1 MEICVMQDLFNR
13 PRPTTRLPNA
23 KEKNTVSQCPWD
35 EKQSELRGAI
45 FFTKTP
51 SQDTGSQNKAEEC
64 KESSHDS
71 IAKGHRHSDLIRSD
85 DHCVTLWAEC

>member
-35 EKQSELRGAI
+35 EKQSELRRAI
-45 FFTKTP
+45 FFLPRRQVRTQAAKIRPKSARNPLTIP
-51 SQDTGSQNKAEEC
+51 SRRVTG
-64 KESSHDS
+64 
-71 IAKGHRHSDLIRSD
+71 ILI
-85 DHCVTLWAEC
+85 